1 MPVSRQIQ
9 IKHTKF
15 WWLLRSVTLLFSLF
29 LLVGSLGYAQTTDDA
44 DNTEAPTNKQEVA
57 APAAANNRPFNT
69 YERFSY
75 ETGISNQLQNL
86 MSRYLNPSIFH
97 ISVQVDGRMVS
108 NMGTASAASG
118 RTLEVTGRQMD
129 KLEEDKVL
137 EMLPALPFF
146 SSRLRAPVNVE
157 AIENPSVGNG
167 NEVAAVPQQASGPYI
182 DRIRVYFVV
191 DTAIDGTATT
201 FYKGLISS
209 ALRLDPKRGDEIVV
223 SQAAFPAQAE
233 AMAGGAASQ
242 NINVQARMEPAP
254 PLPGESSMV
263 NVVSKLGKE
272 FAWLIGIGLA
282 VMGILIFIGL
292 IWRGRKTEA
301 PAAAAA
307 AAVPARENNFAQDN
321 GQYNG
326 QQPQQGRM
334 QMPTELVIHNDPQQA
349 QLKESDPLLNWLIN
363 EREILAFAFERWIR
377 DQGSRGV
384 QKMVMLLQ
392 PYGQNFIDM
401 LSELLEPSTMDQL
414 TKVWESWNPE
424 TVDPAA
430 RQRALDELSLAVRNQ
445 EQFGNFPFII
455 YLKDKEIVDL
465 LQDEAPLR
473 CLMVLDGLASNRKS
487 GLMNMFGT
495 EKTAQIL
502 SSYADLSRLRF
513 EQYARLSTELFT
525 KLKKLRESSENN
537 DKAYEAVLTTIE
549 QQLMAQQAEMIENIR
564 GTNEAMYNYIRERI
578 MLWSDVAELSEDILR
593 EAVSGFDSEAM
604 AAVIGDDTVLQG
616 RILPL
621 RPAREQVLIRNLV
634 TQSSYSPEKTEEE
647 RKRFLKQAR
656 FISANTPASSAG
668 SAATTELEKS
678 A

>member
-1 MPVSRQIQ
+1 MPKNSQSRIN
-9 IKHTKF
+9 HTSH
-15 WWLLRSVTLLFSLF
+15 WRWLRWQTLLLSL
-29 LLVGSLGYAQTTDDA
+29 LLLAGGQVYAQNDDA
-44 DNTEAPTNKQEVA
+44 SASNATEQKATAAPTE
-57 APAAANNRPFNT
+57 RPFNT

-75 ETGISNQLQNL
+75 ETAISNQLQNL

-108 NMGTASAASG
+108 NMGISAGAGSG
-118 RTLEVTGRQMD
+118 RTMEVTGRQAD

-157 AIENPSVGNG
+157 ATESTTPATGDVGAGISQPS
-167 NEVAAVPQQASGPYI
+167 SGPYI

-209 ALRLDPKRGDEIVV
+209 ALRLDPKRGDDIVV
-223 SQAAFPAQAE
+223 SQAAFPPQAE
-233 AMAGGAASQ
+233 AMAGGTNQ
-242 NINVQARMEPAP
+242 NITVQARMEQAP

-272 FAWLIGIGLA
+272 FAWILGAGLA
-282 VMGILIFIGL
+282 GLGLLVFIGL
-292 IWRGRKTEA
+292 IWRSRKAEPTPV
-301 PAAAAA
+301 PAAT
-307 AAVPARENNFAQDN
+307 PTREGQNNLADS

-326 QQPQQGRM
+326 QPQGQGRM
-334 QMPTELVIHNDPQQA
+334 QFQTDVVVHNDPQRD

-377 DQGSRGV
+377 DQGSKGV

-401 LSELLEPSTMDQL
+401 LSELLEPSTMEQVD
-414 TKVWESWNPE
+414 KVWSTWNPDLIDSG
-424 TVDPAA
+424 T
-430 RQRALDELSLAVRNQ
+430 RQRALDELALAVRNQ

-455 YLKDKEIVDL
+455 YLKDKEIIDL
-465 LQDEAPLR
+465 LQDEPPLK

-487 GLMNMFGT
+487 GLLNMFGV

-502 SSYADLSRLRF
+502 SSYAELPKMRF
-513 EQYARLSTELFT
+513 EQYANLSTELFA
-525 KLKKLRESSENN
+525 KLKKIRESGENN
-537 DKAYEAVLTTIE
+537 DKAYDAVLVTIE
-549 QQLMAQQAEMIENIR
+549 QQPMAQQAEMMENIR
-564 GTNEAMYNYIRERI
+564 ATNPDMYDYLHKRI
-578 MLWSDVAELSEDILR
+578 MLWSDVADLPDDILR
-593 EAVSGFDSEAM
+593 DAVNGFDSEAM
-604 AAVIGDDTVLQG
+604 AALIGDDTALQA
-616 RILPL
+616 RVLPL

-634 TQSSYSPEKTEEE
+634 TQGTPNPDKTEEE
-647 RKRFLKQAR
+647 RKRFLQAAR
-656 FISANTPASSAG
+656 RLVQ
-668 SAATTELEKS
+668 ATSELEKS

>member
-1 MPVSRQIQ
+1 MPASSQIP
-9 IKHTKF
+9 IKYTEY
-15 WWLLRSVTLLFSLF
+15 WRSLRIVTLLLG
-29 LLVGSLGYAQTTDDA
+29 LLIGVNGQGYAQTNDDTA
-44 DNTEAPTNKQEVA
+44 ETEELRDAPAPEKPAAPTE
-57 APAAANNRPFNT
+57 RPFNT

-108 NMGTASAASG
+108 NMGVSTTSGGG
-118 RTLEVTGRQMD
+118 RTMEVTGRQSD

-157 AIENPSVGNG
+157 ATETSTPASGSASAGVSQ
-167 NEVAAVPQQASGPYI
+167 PASGPYI

-209 ALRLDPKRGDEIVV
+209 ALRLDSKRGDEIVV
-223 SQAAFPAQAE
+223 SQAAFPEQAE
-233 AMAGGAASQ
+233 ATAGGANQ
-242 NINVQARMEPAP
+242 NITVQARMEPTP
-254 PLPGESSMV
+254 PAPGESSMV

-272 FAWLIGIGLA
+272 FAWILGAGLA
-282 VMGILIFIGL
+282 GLGVLVFIGL
-292 IWRGRKTEA
+292 IWRSRKAEPA

-307 AAVPARENNFAQDN
+307 SSGGREGQSNNNYQDN
-321 GQYNG
+321 GQNNNG
-326 QQPQQGRM
+326 QAMGQGRM
-334 QMPTELVIHNDPQQA
+334 QFQTDVVVHNDPQQA

-377 DQGSRGV
+377 DQGGRGV

-401 LSELLEPSTMDQL
+401 LSELLEPTTMEQVS
-414 TKVWESWNPE
+414 KVWENWNPE
-424 TVDPAA
+424 AVDQPT
-430 RQRALDELSLAVRNQ
+430 RQRALDELTLAVRNQ

-455 YLKDKEIVDL
+455 YLKDKEIVEL
-465 LQDEAPLR
+465 LQDEEPLR

-487 GLMNMFGT
+487 GLLNMFGT

-502 SSYADLSRLRF
+502 SSYSELSRLRF
-513 EQYARLSTELFT
+513 EQYASLSTELFA
-525 KLKKLRESSENN
+525 KLKKIRESGENN
-537 DKAYEAVLTTIE
+537 DKAYDAVLATVE
-549 QQLMAQQAEMIENIR
+549 QQPMSQQETMLENFKT
-564 GTNEAMYNYIRERI
+564 TNEAMYNYIRERI
-578 MLWSDVAELSEDILR
+578 MLWSDVGGLSDDILR
-593 EAVSGFDSEAM
+593 EAVNGFDSEAM
-604 AAVIGDDTVLQG
+604 AALIGDDNALQE
-616 RILPL
+616 RVLPL

-634 TQSSYSPEKTEEE
+634 NQGTPNPEKTEEE
-647 RKRFLKQAR
+647 RKRFLQMAKR
-656 FISANTPASSAG
+656 ISAAIQAP
-668 SAATTELEKS
+668 TELEKS

>member
-1 MPVSRQIQ
+1 MPASSQRR
-9 IKHTKF
+9 TNYTEY
-15 WWLLRSVTLLFSLF
+15 WRSLRVVTLLFGL
-29 LLVGSLGYAQTTDDA
+29 LLVVNGQGYAQTNDDSA
-44 DNTEAPTNKQEVA
+44 ETEELRDAPAPEKPAAPTE
-57 APAAANNRPFNT
+57 RPFNT

-108 NMGTASAASG
+108 NMGVSTSAGGG
-118 RTLEVTGRQMD
+118 RTMEVTGRQTD

-157 AIENPSVGNG
+157 ATETSTPASGSANAGISQP
-167 NEVAAVPQQASGPYI
+167 ASGPYI

-209 ALRLDPKRGDEIVV
+209 ALRLDTKRGDEIVV

-233 AMAGGAASQ
+233 AMSGGTNQ

-254 PLPGESSMV
+254 TAPGESSMV
-263 NVVSKLGKE
+263 NVVSELGKE
-272 FAWLIGIGLA
+272 FAWILGAGLGGLGLL
-282 VMGILIFIGL
+282 VFIGL
-292 IWRGRKTEA
+292 VWRSRKIPE
-301 PAAAAA
+301 PAAAASA
-307 AAVPARENNFAQDN
+307 TAGGGNREGQNNNSYADN
-321 GQYNG
+321 GQFNG
-326 QQPQQGRM
+326 QAQGQGRM
-334 QMPTELVIHNDPQQA
+334 QFQTDVVVHNDPQRD

-377 DQGSRGV
+377 DQGGRGV

-401 LSELLEPSTMDQL
+401 LSELLEPATMEQL
-414 TKVWESWNPE
+414 NKVWETWNPE
-424 TVDPAA
+424 AVDPGN
-430 RQRALDELSLAVRNQ
+430 RQRALDELTLAVRNQ

-455 YLKDKEIVDL
+455 YLKDKEIVEL
-465 LQDEAPLR
+465 LEDEAPLR

-487 GLMNMFGT
+487 GLLNMFGV

-502 SSYADLSRLRF
+502 SSYSELSRLRF
-513 EQYARLSTELFT
+513 EQYANLSTELFA
-525 KLKKLRESSENN
+525 KLKKIRESGENN
-537 DKAYEAVLTTIE
+537 DKAYDAVLATVE
-549 QQLMAQQAEMIENIR
+549 QQPMSQQESMLENFK
-564 GTNEAMYNYIRERI
+564 TSNEAMYNYIRERI
-578 MLWSDVAELSEDILR
+578 MLWSDVPGLSDEILR
-593 EAVSGFDSEAM
+593 EAVGGFDSEAI
-604 AAVIGDDTVLQG
+604 AALIGDDTELQA
-616 RILPL
+616 RVLPL

-634 TQSSYSPEKTEEE
+634 TQGTPNPEKTEEE
-647 RKRFLKQAR
+647 RKRFLQNAR
-656 FISANTPASSAG
+656 RI
-668 SAATTELEKS
+668 SAATPATIELEKN

>member
-1 MPVSRQIQ
+1 MSVKRQRQ
-9 IKHTKF
+9 TKHTGY
-15 WWLLRSVTLLFSLF
+15 WRSLRWLTLLISL
-29 LLVGSLGYAQTTDDA
+29 LLLTGGQAYAQTDEDSE
-44 DNTEAPTNKQEVA
+44 NTTTTSSEQKTPAAPTE
-57 APAAANNRPFNT
+57 RPFNT

-108 NMGTASAASG
+108 NMGVSTAAGGG
-118 RTLEVTGRQMD
+118 RTLEVTGRQAD

-157 AIENPSVGNG
+157 ATESSTPDVGG
-167 NEVAAVPQQASGPYI
+167 SSGAISQPASGPYI

-209 ALRLDPKRGDEIVV
+209 ALRLDTKRGDEIVV
-223 SQAAFPAQAE
+223 SQAAFPPQAE
-233 AMAGGAASQ
+233 AMAGGTNQ
-242 NINVQARMEPAP
+242 NITVQARMEQAP

-272 FAWLIGIGLA
+272 FAWILGAGLA
-282 VMGILIFIGL
+282 GLGILVFIGL
-292 IWRGRKTEA
+292 IWRSRKIEPA

-307 AAVPARENNFAQDN
+307 ASGGGREGQNNNYQDN

-326 QQPQQGRM
+326 QAQGQGRM
-334 QMPTELVIHNDPQQA
+334 QFQTDVVVHNDPQRD

-377 DQGSRGV
+377 DQGGRGV

-392 PYGQNFIDM
+392 PYGQNFIEM
-401 LSELLEPSTMDQL
+401 LSELLEPATMEQL
-414 TKVWESWNPE
+414 NKVWETWNPE
-424 TVDPAA
+424 TVDPGS
-430 RQRALDELSLAVRNQ
+430 RQRALDELTLAVRNQ

-455 YLKDKEIVDL
+455 YLKDKEIIEL
-465 LQDEAPLR
+465 LQDEPPLK

-487 GLMNMFGT
+487 GLLNMFGV

-502 SSYADLSRLRF
+502 SSYAELPKMRF
-513 EQYARLSTELFT
+513 EQYANLSTELFA
-525 KLKKLRESSENN
+525 KLKKIRESGENN
-537 DKAYEAVLTTIE
+537 EKAFEAVLTTIE
-549 QQLMAQQAEMIENIR
+549 QQPMAQQAEMMDNIR
-564 GTNEAMYNYIRERI
+564 ETNQAMYDYLHKHI
-578 MLWSDVAELSEDILR
+578 MLWSDVADLPDDIIR
-593 EAVSGFDSEAM
+593 DAVNGFDSEAM
-604 AAVIGDDTVLQG
+604 AALIADDAELQA
-616 RILPL
+616 RVLPL

-634 TQSSYSPEKTEEE
+634 TQGTPNPDKTEEE
-647 RKRFLKQAR
+647 RKRFLQAAR
-656 FISANTPASSAG
+656 RL
-668 SAATTELEKS
+668 SAATSELEKS

>member
-1 MPVSRQIQ
+1 MSE
-9 IKHTKF
+9 KHQRPIRYANF
-15 WWLLRSVTLLFSLF
+15 WRSLQRVTLLFTLA
-29 LLVGSLGYAQTTDDA
+29 LGLVSQTYAQTNEEETNA
-44 DNTEAPTNKQEVA
+44 ENTSTSAAVNNKPA
-57 APAAANNRPFNT
+57 APSERGFNT

-75 ETGISNQLQNL
+75 ETAISNQLQNL

-108 NMGTASAASG
+108 NMGVSSAAASG
-118 RTLEVTGRQMD
+118 RTLEVTGRQAD

-157 AIENPSVGNG
+157 ATESELPAAGGGSDVGSVSTPS
-167 NEVAAVPQQASGPYI
+167 AGPYI

-209 ALRLDPKRGDEIVV
+209 ALRLDTKRGDEIVV

-233 AMAGGAASQ
+233 AMAGGTNQ
-242 NINVQARMEPAP
+242 NITVQARMEPTPTA
-254 PLPGESSMV
+254 PGESSMV
-263 NVVSKLGKE
+263 NVVSKIGKE
-272 FAWLIGIGLA
+272 FVWLIGGGLA

-292 IWRGRKTEA
+292 VWRGRKAEA

-307 AAVPARENNFAQDN
+307 AAPVRENMGQDN

-326 QQPQQGRM
+326 QQQQPQMGRM

-377 DQGSRGV
+377 DQGARGV

-401 LSELLEPSTMDQL
+401 LSELLEPATLEQL

-424 TVDPAA
+424 SVDQVT
-430 RQRALDELSLAVRNQ
+430 RQRALDELALAVRNQ

-455 YLKDKEIVDL
+455 YLKDKEIIEL
-465 LQDEAPLR
+465 LEDEAPLR
-473 CLMVLDGLASNRKS
+473 CLMVLDGLASTRKS
-487 GLMNMFGT
+487 GLLNMFGV

-502 SSYADLSRLRF
+502 SSYSDLPKMRF
-513 EQYARLSTELFT
+513 EQFANLSTELFT
-525 KLKKLRESSENN
+525 KLKKIRESGENH
-537 DKAYEAVLTTIE
+537 DKAYDAVLTTIE
-549 QQLMAQQAEMIENIR
+549 QQPLAQQAEMMENIR
-564 GTNEAMYNYIRERI
+564 GTNPKMYDYIHERI
-578 MLWSDVAELSEDILR
+578 LLWSDVSELSDDVIR
-593 EAVSGFDSEAM
+593 EAVNGFDSEAM
-604 AAVIGDDTVLQG
+604 AALIADDNDMQVRL
-616 RILPL
+616 LPT

-634 TQSSYSPEKTEEE
+634 TQGSYNPDKTEAD
-647 RKRFLKQAR
+647 RKRFLQQAR
-656 FISANTPASSAG
+656 RITVAMAASTTNSA
-668 SAATTELEKS
+668 ELEKS